1 MATPESRICV
11 GALSSRAGMRDAKR
25 KAQAKGQ
32 VSTKPDEE
40 KLARNEEK
48 LVEAE
53 AAYNC
58 EAGVGVV
65 RPSSPGRTLFLPPA
79 PASACQ

>member
-1 MATPESRICV
+1 MWNRARICV
-11 GALSSRAGMRDAKR
+11 GALSLAAGMRDAKR

-32 VSTKPDEE
+32 VSTKPEEE

-58 EAGVGVV
+58 EAGVVV
-65 RPSSPGRTLFLPPA
+65 VCPSPPGPTTA
-79 PASACQ
+79 PACQ